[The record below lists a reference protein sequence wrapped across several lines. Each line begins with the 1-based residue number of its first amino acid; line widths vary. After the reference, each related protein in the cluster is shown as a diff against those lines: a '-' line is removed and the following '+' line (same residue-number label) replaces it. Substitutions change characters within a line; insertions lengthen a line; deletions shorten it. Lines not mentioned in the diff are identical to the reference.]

1 MKNKFMSVL
10 SLIDKYA
17 YQICIFIIIWG
28 FLLFIGFYE
37 LHETLRYGIIKMIIY
52 LFFVYFWIEYNK
64 KYLLIPVI
72 ISFMW
77 LMFIW

>member
-37 LHETLRYGIIKMIIY
+37 LHENLRYGIIKMIIY
-52 LFFVYFWIEYNK
+52 LIFVYFWIEYNK

-77 LMFIW
+77 FMFVW